1 MPECEGLICRSVLA
15 SSAGD
20 FHPQNV
26 FLLSCVLSQKD
37 NKGDMNRDISL
48 LLLSLPLFKR
58 FLLSNQGRN
67 DSTHLLSLR
76 HISTIKVRLN
86 LNIIWTE
93 HHQKRMTK
101 GLHMPIV
108 CLSVCLTVVN
118 GKCIPWNTQQFWNR
132 GTGCEWLNYH

>member
-1 MPECEGLICRSVLA
+1 MPKCEGLICRSVLA
-15 SSAGD
+15 SSVGD

-67 DSTHLLSLR
+67 DSTHLLSLC
-76 HISTIKVRLN
+76 HISTTKVRLN
-86 LNIIWTE
+86 LNIICTE
-93 HHQKRMTK
+93 HHQKRMAK

-108 CLSVCLTVVN
+108 RLSVCLTFVN
-118 GKCIPWNTQQFWNR
+118 GKCIPWNIQQFWNR
-132 GTGCEWLNYH
+132 ETGCE